1 MSLTNVELKEWFKDE
16 FSELKIRLS
25 VNEDKSNEILRRLDV
40 ITHETN
46 DHRDTLYGKDGLLEQ
61 FTALKTEHCIH
72 MQEATPELRVAK
84 KNLRVDK
91 VALVVATCAVALAVF
106 KDVLVKLV
114 F

>member
-25 VNEDKSNEILRRLDV
+25 VNEDKSNEILRRIDV
-40 ITHETN
+40 IDHSTH
-46 DHRDTLYGKDGLLEQ
+46 DHRDTLYGKGGLLEQ
-61 FTALKTEHCIH
+61 FTALKAEHCIH
-72 MQEATPELRVAK
+72 MHESNPELKVARK
-84 KNLRVDK
+84 SLRVDK